1 MECESAGEVFVDNR
15 IELQIQAQPVHNVDN
30 FPQNIPVF
38 STCGKLSA
46 ITLRKVIHSFHTVYD
61 YGF

>member
-1 MECESAGEVFVDNR
+1 MECEFAGEVFVDNR

-38 STCGKLSA
+38 
-46 ITLRKVIHSFHTVYD
+46 FHMWRTFNHHASEGYPQ
-61 YGF
+61 FSHRL